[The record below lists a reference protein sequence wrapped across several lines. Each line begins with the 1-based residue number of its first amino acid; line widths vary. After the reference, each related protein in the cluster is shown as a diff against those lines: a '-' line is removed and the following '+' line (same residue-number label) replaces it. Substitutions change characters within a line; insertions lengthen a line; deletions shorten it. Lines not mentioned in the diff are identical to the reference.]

1 MAEPPRPTSLEVA
14 DAGGLDKDTE
24 NLSVRH
30 EILRRRSGLQALADA
45 TGKVLAHPAFFV
57 GLLAIHVLWLVLNL
71 DVYPWFE
78 PWDPYP
84 FTFLATVASAEAPF
98 LALLVLMHQKREAE
112 IDQLREEL
120 DLQTSLFIER
130 EVTVILRMLHQVH
143 EKLGI
148 VPDESPETLKH
159 LEERLHPDRLLN
171 HLRQRLE
178 SEGSDSP
185 VTAP

>member
-1 MAEPPRPTSLEVA
+1 MSAQRRPGA
-14 DAGGLDKDTE
+14 ARQRLDKDAE
-24 NLSVRH
+24 NLSVRK
-30 EILRRRSGLQALADA
+30 EILRQRSGLQAAIDV
-45 TGKVLAHPAFFV
+45 TGKTLSHPAFFIA
-57 GLLAIHVLWLVLNL
+57 LLASHVLWIILNL

-84 FTFLATVASAEAPF
+84 FVFLATIASAEAPF

-112 IDQLREEL
+112 IDELREEL

-130 EVTVILRMLHQVH
+130 EVTVALRMLHQIH

-148 VPDESPETLKH
+148 EPDEKPDTLEQ
-159 LEERLHPDRLLN
+159 LEQPLHPDRLLE

-178 SEGSDSP
+178 RTEGESP
-185 VTAP
+185 TAAP